1 MQTPSGASHVWNDFD
16 EDVSKAT
23 LFVVCA
29 PEGNFWRKPALK
41 YNNPRGCAILCCTVA
56 VAERNCDRS
65 RNNRAKKAKPTD
77 RSTAQA
83 KAKGLTLE
91 DEKECGRPLGVR
103 WHDGKLY
110 ILDAYHGLFEL
121 DVKTGGGAMHLVSLF
136 PVPFSRVTLMVSSGD
151 GRGSLYSCSA
161 WVLALALPLC
171 LLKT

>member
-1 MQTPSGASHVWNDFD
+1 M
-16 EDVSKAT
+16 
-23 LFVVCA
+23 
-29 PEGNFWRKPALK
+29 
-41 YNNPRGCAILCCTVA
+41 CCTVA